1 MCEGASKQAVITG
14 VTFDGGEV
22 ILAAGD
28 EALHENVHVVGR
40 GGGRGLFGVC
50 VVVVGSAGAGV
61 EEGRGIHHHGIRHP
75 AQRDETLRLAD
86 VRLQQ
91 QQQQHNHN
99 SQRRQIHSDLLNKK
113 HYFLLKIAI
122 EKKTFYFKRQCSV
135 YDISVLK
142 RNYRVRGGRLWGLI
156 M

>member
-1 MCEGASKQAVITG
+1 MIKVSKCVKEQASKQAVITG

-40 GGGRGLFGVC
+40 GGGGLFGVC

-61 EEGRGIHHHGIRHP
+61 EEGRGIYDHGIRHP

-91 QQQQHNHN
+91 QQQHNHN

-113 HYFLLKIAI
+113 QFP
-122 EKKTFYFKRQCSV
+122 T
-135 YDISVLK
+135 
-142 RNYRVRGGRLWGLI
+142 
-156 M
+156 